1 MPGYVRRVLR
11 YAGRVGLVAAVATF
25 AVYAVAHELD
35 GVSLDEARTA
45 ATMALL
51 AIGLWNLGILA
62 RPFTRWR
69 VILLGAMAGAFALTV
84 AIPGVR
90 HFFALAIPPA
100 KLAVV
105 IVVAVGVAALVLEM
119 SRRVFATDY

>member
-1 MPGYVRRVLR
+1 MRVLR
-11 YAGRVGLVAAVATF
+11 YAGRVGAVAAAATF
-25 AVYAVAHELD
+25 AVYAFAHRLH

-51 AIGLWNLGILA
+51 AIGLWSLGILA

-69 VILLGAMAGAFALTV
+69 VILLSAMAGAFALTV

-90 HFFALAIPPA
+90 HFFALDVPPA
-100 KLAVV
+100 KVAGVV
-105 IVVAVGVAALVLEM
+105 VVAVCAAALVLEM
-119 SRRVFATDY
+119 SRRVFAGDY